1 MTESRRLGL
10 RIALPAIGVA
20 VALLLAGC
28 SSSGGASSTSAA
40 SKTNFGGV
48 KLTVWNS
55 IDYNPYEAQQ
65 KSFFEKCGKKLGITV
80 DDQTINGDYASA
92 LLKAAGSKSLPGI
105 VQLSTDVELPTLA
118 AEGALANL
126 HSLGVSTEGE
136 SSSVSSLGT
145 YKGTLYGLPSNIE
158 NYAIFYDKVAF
169 ANAGISTPPATFAD
183 FVADAKKVT
192 SSTEAGVA
200 FSGQSGDGSVA
211 AYFLPWILSAGGNP
225 ADPTNPGTIAA
236 VNLYKQL
243 VANGSL
249 SKEFVD
255 WGWNST
261 DQWTAGK
268 AVITV
273 DGPWELVDSSL
284 KVKYATAP
292 FPTLKAGQKPQV
304 GLLGY
309 AYGVSATLSSKEQQA
324 AAALIQCR
332 SSEANQVATA
342 IAGGYI
348 PALTAA
354 QQAFVAKVPSAKSFV
369 DAVPTAYNPAKLG
382 TKWNTLQ
389 NVFAAALQDA
399 ATNGDSAEQ
408 ALAKAAQAKG
418 Q

>member
-200 FSGQSGDGSVA
+200 FSGNRAMGRLRRTSCRG
-211 AYFLPWILSAGGNP
+211 FSAP
-225 ADPTNPGTIAA
+225 AVTPPTRPTRGP
-236 VNLYKQL
+236 
-243 VANGSL
+243 SL
-249 SKEFVD
+249 R
-255 WGWNST
+255 ST
-261 DQWTAGK
+261 ST
-268 AVITV
+268 
-273 DGPWELVDSSL
+273 
-284 KVKYATAP
+284 
-292 FPTLKAGQKPQV
+292 
-304 GLLGY
+304 
-309 AYGVSATLSSKEQQA
+309 
-324 AAALIQCR
+324 R
-332 SSEANQVATA
+332 SSSPTEACRRSSSTG
-342 IAGGYI
+342 AGI
-348 PALTAA
+348 PPTSGRPAR
-354 QQAFVAKVPSAKSFV
+354 PSSRSTG
-369 DAVPTAYNPAKLG
+369 PG
-382 TKWNTLQ
+382 SW
-389 NVFAAALQDA
+389 
-399 ATNGDSAEQ
+399 SIRR
-408 ALAKAAQAKG
+408 
-418 Q
+418 